1 MVDLLAIIIICV
13 GAFFLVMNIF
23 SKRTNIG
30 YLAWRVFYMT
40 DTQRQEEK
48 KGKNKGVRHG
58 PSN

>member
-48 KGKNKGVRHG
+48 KKAKIKE
-58 PSN
+58 

>member
-1 MVDLLAIIIICV
+1 MVDLLAIIICV

-30 YLAWRVFYMT
+30 YLAWRIFYMT

-48 KGKNKGVRHG
+48 KKAKIKE
-58 PSN
+58 